1 MEFVD
6 VFLTNGTFPLMR
18 IWKHLVYD
26 TIRKYELSEWT
37 QRLNDD
43 DEFDSFKSKH
53 QEYQPHPAWTIA
65 LSHPHL
71 RKQAHYII
79 SLCCLIRN
87 TTNNF
92 YVTSVVNF
100 SMTRVFTPQHHA
112 TIYQTFAI
120 NFGLKL

>member
-43 DEFDSFKSKH
+43 DKFDSKNS
-53 QEYQPHPAWTIA
+53 
-65 LSHPHL
+65 
-71 RKQAHYII
+71 
-79 SLCCLIRN
+79 
-87 TTNNF
+87 TNE
-92 YVTSVVNF
+92 
-100 SMTRVFTPQHHA
+100 
-112 TIYQTFAI
+112 
-120 NFGLKL
+120 

>member
-6 VFLTNGTFPLMR
+6 VFLMNRTFPLMR

-26 TIRKYELSEWT
+26 TIHKYELSEWT

-43 DEFDSFKSKH
+43 DEFDSFKSIH
-53 QEYQPHPAWTIA
+53 QVHQPHPAWTVA

-71 RKQAHYII
+71 RKQAHYIV

-92 YVTSVVNF
+92 LCDKCGKFFKQIPSDYIFEKVSHN
-100 SMTRVFTPQHHA
+100 H
-112 TIYQTFAI
+112 
-120 NFGLKL
+120 L